1 MKTNKYFL
9 IVILAMLYFMT
20 ACSKGEG
27 GEDSFPEDMEQALS
41 KPTIKKV
48 SSAATTT
55 DLEVV
60 FRVSNDGSP
69 SVVLYYGTSKDNL
82 SKTKVCRYYQYANKS
97 YDYYKASLTGL
108 RSGTKY
114 YFKGVATNNA
124 GSSETAVYSHIMK
137 R

>member
-1 MKTNKYFL
+1 MRNL
-9 IVILAMLYFMT
+9 RLLLLLAICAIVS
-20 ACSKGEG
+20 CCKEG
-27 GEDSFPEDMEQALS
+27 NDDEYFPENTEQGIS
-41 KPTIKKV
+41 KPTIKKI

-55 DLEVV
+55 DLDVV

-69 SVVLYYGTSKDNL
+69 SVILYYGTSEDNL
-82 SKTKVCRYYQYANKS
+82 SKTKTCRYYKYASKS

-114 YFKGVATNNA
+114 YFKGVATNSA
-124 GSSETAVYSHIMK
+124 GSAETSVYSHITK